1 MSLNWREIDCILQEL
16 DLEGSL
22 VREVHQPTH
31 DSIVFELYSRQK
43 RLKLYFSFSNQYYR
57 LHALTRTLKNPAKPP
72 RFALFLRAN
81 VRGGKIVQAGQLGAE
96 RIVRMVVNKAGRET
110 VLWARLWGGAVN
122 MIATDTHGRIL
133 DAFYRRPKRGEI
145 SGGHYD
151 PTTTLGQGKRKT
163 DSYRVRELTGEGE
176 TFNSKIEAFYFAREQ
191 QHAREQLSSR
201 VERELQRREVRTL
214 TLLDKLRRKLSE
226 YGEYPRY
233 RQIGDLIM
241 SWAHTVQKGDKWL
254 VVQDQEGTEE
264 VQIALKTGLTP
275 FENAQVY
282 YQMYRKAKS
291 GLTSVQSEIAQGERA
306 LEGLRNEQLR
316 IQDCDS
322 LEGLR
327 QVTDSL
333 FDKQP
338 SQTAGV
344 PGLSY
349 SSGTW
354 RILVGR
360 NSSDN
365 DELLRRY
372 VKGNDYWFHA
382 RDHAGAYVFVVSQP
396 GKSMPLEV
404 MIDAATCAI
413 YYSKANQSGKG
424 DVYYTQV
431 KHLRRIKGGRRGLVT
446 PLHEKNLFIRLD
458 SSRIARLK
466 DRAAST
472 NT

>member
-354 RILVGR
+354 RIRVGR
-360 NSSDN
+360 SS
-365 DELLRRY
+365 
-372 VKGNDYWFHA
+372 A
-382 RDHAGAYVFVVSQP
+382 R
-396 GKSMPLEV
+396 
-404 MIDAATCAI
+404 I
-413 YYSKANQSGKG
+413 
-424 DVYYTQV
+424 
-431 KHLRRIKGGRRGLVT
+431 
-446 PLHEKNLFIRLD
+446 
-458 SSRIARLK
+458 
-466 DRAAST
+466 
-472 NT
+472 